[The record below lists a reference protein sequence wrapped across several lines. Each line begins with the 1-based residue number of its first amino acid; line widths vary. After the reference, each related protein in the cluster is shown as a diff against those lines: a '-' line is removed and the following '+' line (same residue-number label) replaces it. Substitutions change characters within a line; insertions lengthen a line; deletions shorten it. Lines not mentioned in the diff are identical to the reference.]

1 MGRSNPTA
9 RRAVVTG
16 LGVVSPFGVGLP
28 PLWEGLIAG
37 RSAVGPITLFDASA
51 FPTRIAAEVK
61 GFEPKAFIEDRKSL
75 RTMRRATSFALAAA
89 RMAMEDSGVRVG
101 TSSGGGEVEPCRLG
115 VILGVGAI
123 YPDPEELAPLWRLP
137 SNGGPVALDPQGG
150 MRHLPTVWHLMNL
163 PNTASAHL
171 SLAFNAQGPNSTLS
185 TACAAGT
192 QAIREALRV
201 IALGEADAILAG
213 GCDARINPLGILSFC
228 RMGALSTRNHCPAE
242 ASRPFELHRDGFV
255 VGEGAAILVVEE
267 REHAQRRGARIYG
280 ELAGYGRSF
289 DAYSL
294 TRPQPEGRGAALA
307 MELAL
312 QEAGLAPAEVDYINA
327 HGTSTLLND
336 VAETRAIKKVLG
348 ERAYQV
354 PISSIKS
361 MVGHLLAA
369 AGALE
374 IVVSL
379 LSLQHGLLP
388 PTINYRDPDP
398 ECDLDYIP
406 NRAREA
412 KRLDV
417 VLSNSFGFGG
427 QNASLVIWR
436 DEGRICD
443 RINRMKTRNL

>member
-1 MGRSNPTA
+1 MKRG
-9 RRAVVTG
+9 AVITG
-16 LGVVSPFGVGLP
+16 MGVVSPFGVGLS

-37 RSAVGPITLFDASA
+37 RSAVGSITLFDASA

-61 GFEPKAFIEDRKSL
+61 GFDPEAFVEDRKAL

-89 RMAMEDSGVRVG
+89 RMALESSGLRVG
-101 TSSGGGEVEPCRLG
+101 TGIQRGQVDPCRLG

-123 YPDPEELAPLWRLP
+123 YPDLEELAPLWRIP
-137 SNGGPVALDPQGG
+137 PDGGPVALDPQG

-192 QAIREALRV
+192 QAIGEALRV
-201 IALGEADAILAG
+201 VAYGEADAVLAG

-242 ASRPFELHRDGFV
+242 A
-255 VGEGAAILVVEE
+255 
-267 REHAQRRGARIYG
+267 
-280 ELAGYGRSF
+280 
-289 DAYSL
+289 
-294 TRPQPEGRGAALA
+294 
-307 MELAL
+307 
-312 QEAGLAPAEVDYINA
+312 GLPPSEIVYINA
-327 HGTSTLLND
+327 HGTSTPLND
-336 VAETRAIKKVLG
+336 AAETRAIKKVLG

-361 MVGHLLAA
+361 RVGHLLAA

-374 IVVSL
+374 LAVSL
-379 LSLQHGLLP
+379 LVLRHGLLP

-406 NRAREA
+406 NAARPKEL
-412 KRLDV
+412 RRV
-417 VLSNSFGFGG
+417 MVNSFGLGG
-427 QNASLVIWR
+427 QNSSLVIVAS
-436 DEGRICD
+436 
-443 RINRMKTRNL
+443 